1 MSGAAHPV
9 ELTGIWTGFGGTAV
23 HRGIDLAVPSGQKL
37 ALVGGSGSGKTTLMR
52 IMLGLLAPQHGA
64 ARLFGRDLE
73 AVSDAEQQMIRN
85 RCGVLFQNGALF
97 TDLNIF
103 DNIALPL
110 RELDALDEETI
121 AELVCMKLF
130 MVRLDERVGGL
141 MPFELSG
148 GMVKRAALA
157 RALALEPDLLFL
169 DEPTS
174 GLDPLAAEN
183 FVHVINRLHR
193 DLRFTMVMVTHDVHS
208 LHDLC
213 DQVAVLADGELVA
226 HGPIDSV
233 IESEHSFVHHF
244 FRGGRSQPA
253 FGAEGT

>member
-1 MSGAAHPV
+1 MNRNTTAV
-9 ELTGIWTGFGGTAV
+9 ELASIWTDFGDRAV
-23 HRGIDLAVPSGQKL
+23 HRGIDLRVPGGQKL
-37 ALVGGSGSGKTTLMR
+37 ALVGGSGSGKTTLLR
-52 IMLGLLAPQHGA
+52 IMLGLLAPQRGA
-64 ARLFGRDLE
+64 ARLFGRELE
-73 AVSDAEQQMIRN
+73 TLSDDDQQAIRN
-85 RCGVLFQNGALF
+85 RCGVLFQGGALF
-97 TDLNIF
+97 TDLNIY

-110 RELDALDEETI
+110 RELDALDEDTI
-121 AELVCMKLF
+121 AELVCMKLL
-130 MVRLDERVGGL
+130 MVRLDERVGSL

-157 RALALEPDLLFL
+157 RALALEPELLFL

-183 FVHVINRLHR
+183 FVDVINRLHR

-226 HGPIDSV
+226 HGPIDQV

-244 FRGGRSQPA
+244 FRGGRSRPVS
-253 FGAEGT
+253 GAEAP